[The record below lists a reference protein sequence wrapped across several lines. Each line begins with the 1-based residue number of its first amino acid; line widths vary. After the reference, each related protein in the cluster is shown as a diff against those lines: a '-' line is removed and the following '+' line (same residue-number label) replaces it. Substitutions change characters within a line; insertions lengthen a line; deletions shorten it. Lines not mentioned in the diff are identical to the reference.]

1 MPENTMLSI
10 VGLVTLRPR
19 NSCNQTMPTGE
30 IEVEVQDILTIDF
43 SSTSKRVGDKRSYS
57 TMAQENSTA
66 ITSTEYKI
74 ASKFWQMLHNIH
86 TYLCFAEINM

>member
-1 MPENTMLSI
+1 MPENTVISI
-10 VGLVTLRPR
+10 VGLVTRRPR

-43 SSTSKRVGDKRSYS
+43 NSNSKRAGDKRSYS
-57 TMAQENSTA
+57 TMAQQNSTA

-74 ASKFWQMLHNIH
+74 ASKLRKLIGFDYDI
-86 TYLCFAEINM
+86 Y